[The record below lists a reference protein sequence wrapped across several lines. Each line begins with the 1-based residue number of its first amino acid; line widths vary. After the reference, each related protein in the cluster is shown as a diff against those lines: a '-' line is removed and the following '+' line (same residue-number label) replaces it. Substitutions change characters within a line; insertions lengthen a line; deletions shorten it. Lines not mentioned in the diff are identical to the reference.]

1 MGIRGQ
7 SVGRAAVLLL
17 GCVATLLC
25 SRGSKLDAQT
35 AQLRPHAGLYAPTR
49 ISLQNGAL
57 HLRQKFGVSVG
68 ARLTVTFNERF
79 DVITGV
85 TYIPGY
91 AVFHGVGKRIDVGTG
106 SHQLTAATT
115 ARYWLLPASRM
126 LSWQVHTGLGLA
138 AGGHRAYR
146 GLFESSTVSGV
157 VATTVRYQIGRIVSL
172 QLRIQER
179 LFRIRVGGQQPGSSK
194 SPFQVTFGLGFPFLE
209 LLQSIEPQTEPA
221 VDPFAS
227 R

>member
-1 MGIRGQ
+1 MGVRGQ

-17 GCVATLLC
+17 GCVATLVC
-25 SRGSKLDAQT
+25 SRGARLDAQT
-35 AQLRPHAGLYAPTR
+35 VQLRPQARLYLPTR
-49 ISLQNGAL
+49 LSLQNGAL
-57 HLRQKFGVSVG
+57 HLRQKLGVSVG
-68 ARLTVTFNERF
+68 ARLTVTFNQRF

-91 AVFHGVGKRIDVGTG
+91 AILHGVGKRIDLGTG

-115 ARYWLLPASRM
+115 ARYWLLPASRK

-138 AGGHRAYR
+138 AGGQRAYT

-172 QLRIQER
+172 QMRIQER
-179 LFRIRVGGQQPGSSK
+179 LFRIRVGGRQPGSSK
-194 SPFQVTFGLGFPFLE
+194 SPLQVSFGLGFPFLE
-209 LLQSIEPQTEPA
+209 LLQSSEPQTEPA